1 MIKTSS
7 AKPIPFIS
15 IIIAIVL
22 CLATALSATDVYLD
36 EEEDEGLGIA
46 QEVPQDALEEAE
58 VIVEGFLSPTQ
69 QDIKT
74 AEAIRERTDRIT
86 AEALG
91 VDATPIPTV
100 EDTPHPSLCA
110 SKVYYLIS
118 LSMPSDTVSN
128 VVSDA
133 LRTND
138 ACGKKVVLV
147 GIRGFIGGSMMNTL
161 KKLYKVS
168 SVIKRNLP
176 VTILAKEFKAYDVKE
191 VPFIIVRTKDGE
203 KTVIGDMSIE
213 YAVERAQDGEIAGT
227 IYGSII
233 EDDFYDMIAQKAA
246 KAEAHLRQKQ
256 FSYDFDL
263 NRYDGRFKKADKD
276 NVFHIDPAYIAD
288 NDIKDAEGNT
298 IVKKGTI
305 VRPSDYTPLGRYV
318 FINGNDEKEVN
329 YAISLKPK
337 QIILVSGNPVNLSKK
352 YKMPFYVADD
362 SLVYGLSLAKT
373 PSIIEQDGRLIRVT
387 EKKLF

>member
-91 VDATPIPTV
+91 VGAPPTPTV
-100 EDTPHPSLCA
+100 EHTPSSSLCA

-133 LRTND
+133 LRIND
-138 ACGKKVVLV
+138 ACGKKVAIV
-147 GIRGFIGGSMMNTL
+147 GIRGFVKGNMKTTL
-161 KKLYKVS
+161 RDLHKIMLGL
-168 SVIKRNLP
+168 KRNLP
-176 VTILAKEFKAYDVKE
+176 VSILAKEFKAYGVKE
-191 VPFIIVRTKDGE
+191 VPFIIVRNKDGE
-203 KTVIGDMSIE
+203 KTVMGDMSIQ
-213 YAVERAQDGEIAGT
+213 YAVERAHHGEIAGET
-227 IYGSII
+227 YDLII
-233 EDDFYDMIAQKAA
+233 ENDFYDMMAQAAA
-246 KAEAHLRQKQ
+246 KAEARLRQKQ
-256 FSYDFDL
+256 LSYDFDF
-263 NRYDGRFKKADKD
+263 NRYDGHFKKADKD
-276 NVFHIDPAYIAD
+276 NVFHIDPTYIAD
-288 NDIKDAEGNT
+288 TDIKDAAGNM
-298 IVKKGTI
+298 IIKKGTI
-305 VRPSDYTPLGRYV
+305 IRPSDYAPLGRYV
-318 FINGNDEKEVN
+318 FVNGNDEKEVN
-329 YAISLKPK
+329 YAISLHPK
-337 QIILVSGNPVNLSKK
+337 QIIIVSGNPVTLSKK
-352 YKMPFYVADD
+352 YKMPFYVVDD
-362 SLVYGLSLAKT
+362 SLVYGLSLSKT

-387 EKKLF
+387 EKKL